1 MLYTQRNRHR
11 LKSHTNSLVSSTRAT
26 PVVAP
31 AVVPVLDAPV
41 TADAVAI
48 ELVVVPSAER

>member
-11 LKSHTNSLVSSTRAT
+11 LKSHTNSLVSSTRTT

-31 AVVPVLDAPV
+31 AVVPVLETPA
-41 TADAVAI
+41 TADAVAAI
-48 ELVVVPSAER
+48 ELVVPAER